1 MRYCDGAFASTHFD
15 RSSSSGDMSASFLAS
30 KLLQN
35 VVELH
40 HLEKV
45 VLNGKRGLAVEFD
58 STVGRV
64 AVDLAFIASNGNVKF
79 QRNWILPE
87 HCLVVAGDCTSQGVR
102 NLIRSPQFDSGAG
115 RSSCHLACCIA
126 DQVFEETLDERRN
139 PGWWKLPL
147 EVFLRHLF
155 KSVMRHLNL
164 AAPDMDIIR
173 SQMACGRLRID
184 GSQIDW
190 ESTLDVLTG
199 DVLMGGSA
207 ASAPHRVEI
216 HLDDVVPHITPS
228 QSVTRRHLSVDDGT
242 DGTPPLLA
250 STSVVRVFAGDG
262 SRGYGIAYDG
272 RDGRSACAAGDVLL
286 SERPLARLPRRYSMG
301 ALRACV
307 GALPREHRQRFFA
320 LGRARAKFGRL
331 KDAYGIW
338 QTNALPL
345 SSGICEDGSSSAVS
359 DEQSDVEAGVFELFS
374 RVNHSCM
381 PNARTEWDANVGE
394 LRLIA
399 MDSVAAHA
407 ELTISYG
414 AAYSVDTRVS
424 LEASGQSSRAER
436 RQRIKERFG
445 FWCACIWCREDAQ
458 GGGEEDD
465 HADDEEDSNEE
476 ESASSEEDSTSQ
488 DEEFDEEDG

>member
-1 MRYCDGAFASTHFD
+1 
-15 RSSSSGDMSASFLAS
+15 MSASFLAS

-35 VVELH
+35 VVELR

-45 VLNGKRGLAVEFD
+45 ALNGKRGLAVEFD

-64 AVDLAFIASNGNVKF
+64 AVDLAFIASNGNVQF

-87 HCLVVAGDCTSQGVR
+87 HCLVVAGDCTSKGVR
-102 NLIRSPQFDSGAG
+102 TLIRSPQFDSGAG

-126 DQVFEETLDERRN
+126 DQAFEETLDERRN

-147 EVFLRHLF
+147 ELFLRHLF

-190 ESTLDVLTG
+190 ESTLDVPTG

-216 HLDDVVPHITPS
+216 HLDHVVPHITPS
-228 QSVTRRHLSVDDGT
+228 QSVTLRAYGLCSDHRT

-250 STSVVRVFAGDG
+250 STSVVRVVAGDG
-262 SRGYGIAYDG
+262 SRGYGIVYDG
-272 RDGRSACAAGDVLL
+272 RDGCSACAAGDVLL

-301 ALRACV
+301 ALRACL

-345 SSGICEDGSSSAVS
+345 SSGICGDGSSSAVS

-399 MDSVAAHA
+399 MDSVPAHA

-465 HADDEEDSNEE
+465 HADDEEDSSEE
-476 ESASSEEDSTSQ
+476 ESASCSSEEESTSQ
-488 DEEFDEEDG
+488 DEEFGVEDG